1 MSHKYDREKIG
12 EIVQKITELNM
23 TYIDGAEQFGIP
35 VRDIYRYNNESK
47 KMNNAL
53 SATNSTSHNP
63 SKNPATH
70 ADEEKNEAFTVS
82 SLPPDV
88 QSAIIS
94 YRRENPDHGYRKIE
108 DYLQDQY
115 FIKVQRKQIRK
126 LLKAHGLDKTLDS
139 SFDRDVIVPK
149 GTRCFEAASA
159 KELYQMD
166 ISYVY
171 IEKLP
176 VCYLILIVDD
186 HSRFCVGYQLA
197 HDQKSLTMIN
207 ALHQSIERYGKP
219 QKLLTDQGRSFYSWS
234 FEETLFQKYLN
245 DMKIEHI
252 VSDPHSPQSQG
263 KVERMTQT
271 IQKELLHKVRFK
283 SYEHAQSELESYIH
297 RYNYRRPHQGIDGMC
312 PSDRFHDIAD
322 QSAKAEGALLSSNI
336 DLSKGYLILKDSH
349 RTLSVTFSEKTMQ
362 VFLDGVLLK

>member
-1 MSHKYDREKIG
+1 MSKKYDREKIG
-12 EIVQKITELNM
+12 EIVQKITELKLS
-23 TYIDGAEQFGIP
+23 YIDGAEQFGIP
-35 VRDIYRYNNESK
+35 VRDIYRYNHESK
-47 KMNNAL
+47 KTNAQGTTA
-53 SATNSTSHNP
+53 SCDHQTCINSSNY
-63 SKNPATH
+63 
-70 ADEEKNEAFTVS
+70 ADEEKNEQDTIS
-82 SLPPDV
+82 SLPSDV
-88 QSAIIS
+88 QTAIIK
-94 YRRENPDHGYRKIE
+94 YRQENPDHGYRKIE

-115 FIKVQRKQIRK
+115 FVKVQRKQIRK

-139 SFDRDVIVPK
+139 SFDRDAIPAK
-149 GTRCFEAASA
+149 GTRRFEAASA
-159 KELYQMD
+159 KEFYQMD

-176 VCYLILIVDD
+176 VCYLILIIDD
-186 HSRFCVGYQLA
+186 YSRFCVGYQLA

-234 FEETLFQKYLN
+234 FEETLFQKYLG

-252 VSDPHSPQSQG
+252 VSDPHSPHSQG

-271 IQKELLHKVRFK
+271 IQKELLHKVRFTG
-283 SYEHAQSELESYIH
+283 YEHAQSELESYIH
-297 RYNYRRPHQGIDGMC
+297 RYNYRRPHQGINGMC
-312 PSDRFHDIAD
+312 PSDRFYGIAD
-322 QSAKAEGALLSSNI
+322 ESAETESALLASNI
-336 DLSKGYLILKDSH
+336 DLSKGYLILKDSY